1 MAMWLLLAFAFV
13 GGLGLLILMGR
24 RNEHEVR
31 RDWELLLTPKGARV
45 LRGIESRVRGQLDL
59 ANITYEEAFAVRE
72 LGSVDEAKELL
83 EAGYKV
89 LEHFCPNMFRLLAAM
104 STFSRMV
111 SAMAPMPPLRPTRF
125 HAPQISS
132 LAHLHRLV
140 HHVLVSSN
148 ERFRLRTYILG
159 RSFALASRV
168 LMRSTT
174 RILRGDAESE
184 REWEQVQA
192 IRADMSTLTD
202 ESLDSL
208 RTLLTSLAAERKE
221 AAVSLGLVE

>member
-1 MAMWLLLAFAFV
+1 MAMWLLLCFALI

-24 RNEHEVR
+24 RNEQEVR
-31 RDWELLLTPKGARV
+31 RDWEMLLTPKGARV
-45 LRGIESRVRGQLDL
+45 LRGIETRVRGQLDL
-59 ANITYEEAFAVRE
+59 ANITYEEAFSIRE

-111 SAMAPMPPLRPTRF
+111 SAMAPMPPLRPARF
-125 HAPQISS
+125 YSPQISG
-132 LAHLHRLV
+132 LAHLNRVV
-140 HHVLVSSN
+140 HQVLVSSN

-168 LMRSTT
+168 LMRSTQ
-174 RILRGDAESE
+174 RIVRGHAEAE

-208 RTLLTSLAAERKE
+208 RTLLTSLAAERKDV
-221 AAVSLGLVE
+221 ALSLGLNE

>member
-1 MAMWLLLAFAFV
+1 MWWLLAVAFL
-13 GGLGLLILMGR
+13 GGLLILVLMGQ

-31 RDWELLLTPKGARV
+31 RDWEMLLTPKGARV

-59 ANITYEEAFAVRE
+59 ANLTYEEAFSVRE
-72 LGSVDEAKELL
+72 LGSVEEAKELL
-83 EAGYKV
+83 EAGYRV
-89 LEHFCPNMFRLLAAM
+89 LEHFSPSMYRLLAAM

-111 SAMAPMPPLRPTRF
+111 SAMAPMPPLRPPRF
-125 HAPQISS
+125 RVSQISS
-132 LAHLHRLV
+132 MAHLHRLL

-168 LMRSTT
+168 LMRSTHN
-174 RILRGDAESE
+174 IVRGAGETE
-184 REWEQVQA
+184 REWDQIQA
-192 IRADMSTLTD
+192 VRADMTLLTN

-208 RTLLTSLAAERKE
+208 KILLASLAAERKDGAIPLHFGE
-221 AAVSLGLVE
+221 

>member
-1 MAMWLLLAFAFV
+1 MAMWLLLTFAGV
-13 GGLGLLILMGR
+13 GGIGLLILMGR
-24 RNEHEVR
+24 RNEQEVR

-45 LRGIESRVRGQLDL
+45 LRGIETRVRGQLDL

-89 LEHFCPNMFRLLAAM
+89 LEHFAPNMFRLLAAM

-111 SAMAPMPPLRPTRF
+111 SAMAPMPALRPTRF
-125 HAPQISS
+125 HTPQISS
-132 LAHLHRLV
+132 FAHLHRLL
-140 HHVLVSSN
+140 HHVVISSN

-159 RSFALASRV
+159 RSFALAGRV
-168 LMRSTT
+168 LMRSTQ
-174 RILRGDAESE
+174 RILRGDPEAA

-208 RTLLTSLAAERKE
+208 RTLMTSLAAERKD
-221 AAVSLGLVE
+221 AAISLGLGE